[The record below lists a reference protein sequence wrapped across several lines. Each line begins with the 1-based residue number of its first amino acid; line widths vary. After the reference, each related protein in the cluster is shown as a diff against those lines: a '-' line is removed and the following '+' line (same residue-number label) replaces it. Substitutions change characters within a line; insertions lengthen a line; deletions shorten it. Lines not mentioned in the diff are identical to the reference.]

1 MPLGVHGRRSF
12 FTFLLSFDAVSI
24 EWDGYCSKAWYEL
37 MKQEK
42 KEIVFTVDG
51 KDAAIPVLITSND
64 EQEDN
69 PIRCILVKIGGI
81 DMVGRADTIE
91 KAIFNLV
98 EQLPSNVKI
107 KCCFSC
113 RHGNLCPVGNKD
125 NEIFCV
131 KDFEPKEKSDL
142 FFVTED
148 YDEREKRSRTLFD
161 ICDDYKPLKKGY
173 YTYNSFPEEF

>member
-1 MPLGVHGRRSF
+1 
-12 FTFLLSFDAVSI
+12 
-24 EWDGYCSKAWYEL
+24 
-37 MKQEK
+37 
-42 KEIVFTVDG
+42 
-51 KDAAIPVLITSND
+51 
-64 EQEDN
+64 
-69 PIRCILVKIGGI
+69 
-81 DMVGRADTIE
+81 MVGRADTIE